1 MKLSI
6 VFLTALVLVTTP
18 WHANTAPKNNIYLE
32 HGLVSD
38 LHPHA
43 EHLDPN
49 LVNPWGIASSPT
61 GPFWISDNGTGLDPS
76 AVYKGPSL
84 GMVGMRAR
92 ARQIGGEL
100 RVDNQREGG
109 LKITAEAPVQA
120 ADLNH
125 VEQENPSFVG

>member
-61 GPFWISDNGTGLDPS
+61 GPFWISDNGTGVATVYDTAGNFFPS
-76 AVYKGPSL
+76 GNRLIVTIPPPA
-84 GMVGMRAR
+84 
-92 ARQIGGEL
+92 GG
-100 RVDNQREGG
+100 
-109 LKITAEAPVQA
+109 TPPAAPTGIVF
-120 ADLNH
+120 N
-125 VEQENPSFVG
+125 G